1 MQPTQRSPFTIGTI
15 LLHATVF
22 AACASTH
29 TPVASP
35 VRMIDITAGT
45 SHTCLLLAGG
55 QIRCWGLNDR
65 GQLGDGT
72 LTNRALPEDV
82 IGMMMPAKAIAAGE
96 RHTCAVTMQGGPKCW
111 GSNHGG

>member
-1 MQPTQRSPFTIGTI
+1 
-15 LLHATVF
+15 
-22 AACASTH
+22 
-29 TPVASP
+29 
-35 VRMIDITAGT
+35 MIDITAGT

-82 IGMMMPAKAIAAGE
+82 IGMMMPAKRSPPENGTPA
-96 RHTCAVTMQGGPKCW
+96 P
-111 GSNHGG
+111 